1 MTHVILKVCCRSE
14 ALCQDAR
21 QPMSTTELQYPSASC
36 KLRLYRC
43 ILRQELHHVDRTL
56 PQLEATLIEARNE
69 VAARG
74 RLLAVPIATSSALRL
89 LSSLLLLCSSLD
101 TLRGSTAAFEGKS
114 LTSIVYLS
122 SDTLVRD
129 AAIASVP
136 INQLARS
143 TSVCASCSR
152 CREPKRLSPVRTRS
166 ITLVP

>member
-74 RLLAVPIATSSALRL
+74 RLLLVPIATSSALQL

-122 SDTLVRD
+122 SDTLGD